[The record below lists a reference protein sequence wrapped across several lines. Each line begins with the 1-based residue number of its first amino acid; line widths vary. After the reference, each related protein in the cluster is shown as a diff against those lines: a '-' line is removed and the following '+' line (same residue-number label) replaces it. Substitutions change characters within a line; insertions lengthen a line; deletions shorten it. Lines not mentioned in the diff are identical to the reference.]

1 MTEEER
7 RRLATDTDNG
17 LLLII
22 SGPSGVGKTTITRGV
37 ERSIADSVFSVSV
50 TTRTPTQADVEG
62 VDYRFI
68 TDEEF
73 DRLVHDD
80 ALLEHADVFGKRYGT
95 RRAWV
100 EEHLARGRL
109 VILEIDVEGARQ
121 VKAKMPEA
129 FAMFID
135 PPSEDTLLGRLRT
148 RQRES
153 EEQIQKR
160 FAEATREM
168 ARARELGIYDA
179 FIVNDELDRAIA
191 EAITLV
197 RSARERA
204 GATLD

>member
-73 DRLVHDD
+73 DRLVQDD

-191 EAITLV
+191 EAIATV
-197 RSARERA
+197 RAAREQA
-204 GATLD
+204 GAPRA